1 MEDLEEEVEDL
12 EEEMEDLDLI
22 IRRRMRKRS
31 RSREYKVRER
41 AGCRKGERV
50 GGDNVRGTVDYEY
63 VI

>member
-1 MEDLEEEVEDL
+1 MEDL

-31 RSREYKVRER
+31 REYKVRER

-50 GGDNVRGTVDYEY
+50 GGDHVRGAVDEC

>member
-1 MEDLEEEVEDL
+1 MEDLEEEMKGL

-22 IRRRMRKRS
+22 IRRRIRKRS
-31 RSREYKVRER
+31 KEYKVRER

-50 GGDNVRGTVDYEY
+50 GGDHVRGTVDYEC

>member
-1 MEDLEEEVEDL
+1 MEDL

-22 IRRRMRKRS
+22 IRRRIRKRS

-50 GGDNVRGTVDYEY
+50 GGDHVRGAVDEC